1 MIILIGGKKVKKKN
15 SNTRLTMVKK
25 KEDIPEWVSNDIQNA
40 KFEKPVS
47 QTKTGYILEIYEKDG
62 KIDTQLYDPVED
74 GRHIV
79 TMDVS
84 KNIKLTN
91 LERGV
96 VYEFLFDTMK
106 ASLSKKV
113 VEYLK
118 KEKEIEMNAIYQFE
132 LKSIELLDVGSSE
145 SAGVEEE

>member
-1 MIILIGGKKVKKKN
+1 
-15 SNTRLTMVKK
+15 MVKK
-25 KEDIPEWVSNDIQNA
+25 KEDVPEWVTDEIKNA

-47 QTKTGYILEIYEKDG
+47 QTETGYILEIYESDG
-62 KIDTQLYDPVED
+62 KIDAQLYEPVED

-79 TMDVS
+79 TMDLPKKV
-84 KNIKLTN
+84 KPTD

-96 VYEFLFDTMK
+96 VYEFTFNSMK

-132 LKSIELLDVGSSE
+132 LKSLELLDVGSSE
-145 SAGVEEE
+145 SAEVE